1 MKMELRDVFDVFS
14 RRPEGVAKQS
24 LDVPK
29 TTRSRIIQF
38 WKPHFSGSILS
49 EDLWQA
55 FWAEILGILQ
65 LRVGTPLIHQAFG
78 GPPSVPGPQDALRYV
93 LEGSGEH
100 FLDFLEDLFHTQT
113 YSGMG
118 NIDSEGF
125 IRDIN
130 HIMQLDNLPYH
141 LTNFATE
148 EKPVGYR
155 GSKGTR
161 TTITAFPKVIMKES
175 EVLHA
180 TAMEPALQLLRD
192 PLFANANA
200 EFLKALEDYR
210 NGDFTD
216 CLTKCGA
223 SFESFMKI
231 ICDKKAWPY
240 KQTDTASV
248 LVKTIVGNTSLENYF
263 EQLLMIVATLRNRL
277 SSAHG
282 AGMTT
287 KNVPQHVAQYAVNVT
302 ASAILLLAQETKVS

>member
-1 MKMELRDVFDVFS
+1 MKMALRDVFDVFS
-14 RRPEGVAKQS
+14 RRPEGVAKQN

-29 TTRSRIIQF
+29 TTKSRIIQF
-38 WKPHFSGSILS
+38 WRAQFGGSIFS
-49 EDLWQA
+49 EESWQA
-55 FWAEILGILQ
+55 FWAEILGVLQ
-65 LRVGTPLIHQAFG
+65 LRVGTPLIHEAFG
-78 GPPSVPGPQDALRYV
+78 GPPTAPGPHHALRYV

-100 FLDFLEDLFHTQT
+100 FLDFLEDLFRTKT
-113 YSGMG
+113 YSGMD
-118 NIDSEGF
+118 IDPERF
-125 IRDIN
+125 ISDIN

-141 LTNFATE
+141 LTSFAMET
-148 EKPVGYR
+148 KPIGYQ
-155 GSKGTR
+155 GSKATR

-210 NGDFTD
+210 KGDFTD

-231 ICDKKAWPY
+231 ICDKKGCAY

-248 LVKTIVGNTSLENYF
+248 LVKAILANTNLENYF

-282 AGMTT
+282 AGATA
-287 KNVPQHVAQYAVNVT
+287 KNVTQHVAQYAVNVT
-302 ASAILLLAQETKVS
+302 ASAMLLLAQETNVAE